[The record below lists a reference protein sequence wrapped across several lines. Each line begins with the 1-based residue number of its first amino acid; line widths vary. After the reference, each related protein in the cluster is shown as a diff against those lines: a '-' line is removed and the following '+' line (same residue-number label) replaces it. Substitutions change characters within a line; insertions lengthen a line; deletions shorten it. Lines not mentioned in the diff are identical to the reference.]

1 MVEGHNQPHMIT
13 TDTIPAVLEDAR
25 AYAASL
31 QEVASAE
38 IWLPTAEEVAE
49 YAADGIVARPRL
61 QVTVWRSERNP
72 SAVKWDIEYGFG
84 LTCVSD
90 GSSTIGTC
98 YEFETC
104 AA

>member
-1 MVEGHNQPHMIT
+1 MVGGTQPPHMIT
-13 TDTIPAVLEDAR
+13 TDTIPAQLEAAR

-31 QEVASAE
+31 DAVASAE
-38 IWLPTAEEVAE
+38 IWVPTSEEVAE

-61 QVTVWRSERNP
+61 QVTGWRSERNP

-90 GSSTIGTC
+90 GSSTLGTC
-98 YEFETC
+98 YEFEAR